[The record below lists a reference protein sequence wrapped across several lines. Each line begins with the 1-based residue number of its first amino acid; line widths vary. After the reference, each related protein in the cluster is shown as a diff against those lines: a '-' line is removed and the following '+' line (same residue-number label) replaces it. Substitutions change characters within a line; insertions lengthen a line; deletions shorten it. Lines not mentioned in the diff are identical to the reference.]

1 MRCCRHPTAG
11 SLGGAPRYIEGRPGP
26 KINAVWFSGT
36 KNGWAAGDA
45 GKIYHTDDGGG
56 TWTEQ
61 PTGVAGDL
69 FDIAFAD
76 PANGFAVGENG
87 SILRSGSTGS
97 AWTADA
103 PEGKR
108 HRLEK
113 IAFAGKTVFI
123 VGFGGTVLTTEI
135 EPKTVN
141 TEPDIKGKGR

>member
-1 MRCCRHPTAG
+1 MPARSITPMTEAE
-11 SLGGAPRYIEGRPGP
+11 PGRNKRP
-26 KINAVWFSGT
+26 ALLV
-36 KNGWAAGDA
+36 
-45 GKIYHTDDGGG
+45 
-56 TWTEQ
+56 
-61 PTGVAGDL
+61 DL

-135 EPKTVN
+135 A
-141 TEPDIKGKGR
+141 TENGEHRTRY